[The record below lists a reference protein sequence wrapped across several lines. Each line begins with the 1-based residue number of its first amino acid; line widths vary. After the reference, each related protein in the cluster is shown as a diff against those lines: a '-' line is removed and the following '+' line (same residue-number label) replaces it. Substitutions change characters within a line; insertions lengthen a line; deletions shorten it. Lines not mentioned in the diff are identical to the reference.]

1 MKHSIYLAL
10 SSALVTA
17 LAISAAPVFAQ
28 THAGEVQTHAS
39 VVSTADLD
47 LGTSAGQRR
56 LQQRLARAAR
66 DVCGTASDADLEGK
80 NLVRKCR
87 DEAIARAASQ
97 RFAVMAAS
105 ERGAVIT
112 IAARP

>member
-17 LAISAAPVFAQ
+17 LAITATPAFAQ
-28 THAGEVQTHAS
+28 THGGEVQTRAS

-66 DVCGTASDADLEGK
+66 DVCGVASDADLEGK
-80 NLVRKCR
+80 NQVRQCR
-87 DEAIARAASQ
+87 DEAIARASSQ
-97 RFAVMAAS
+97 RDAVMAAT
-105 ERGAVIT
+105 ERGATIT
-112 IAARP
+112 IAARH